1 MKSRSEPQR
10 AWQHDPL
17 TGPIASEI
25 PLPDAPLVR
34 VIAQVKFPPV
44 MAILQPD
51 FIGPFQE
58 AIRATYTDLSRIDI
72 PNPEIQTALHGGV
85 PQRILGPWRFQTPE
99 EGWMVSLAHDF
110 VALEATTYSSRAD
123 FMNRLREILVALET
137 HVGPRTVERIG
148 VRYVDR
154 LNEDCLNDIATL
166 VRPEVLGL
174 TAHPHLG
181 SLALSITESVFALD
195 GCQLT
200 SRWGLVPANA
210 TYDPGAVEPRPV
222 PSWVLD
228 LDMFRIESRRF
239 SVDEAISDA
248 NAFSERI
255 YTVFRWA
262 VTDRFLERFGGQL

>member
-1 MKSRSEPQR
+1 
-10 AWQHDPL
+10 
-17 TGPIASEI
+17 
-25 PLPDAPLVR
+25 
-34 VIAQVKFPPV
+34 
-44 MAILQPD
+44 
-51 FIGPFQE
+51 
-58 AIRATYTDLSRIDI
+58 
-72 PNPEIQTALHGGV
+72 
-85 PQRILGPWRFQTPE
+85 
-99 EGWMVSLAHDF
+99 MVSLAHDF